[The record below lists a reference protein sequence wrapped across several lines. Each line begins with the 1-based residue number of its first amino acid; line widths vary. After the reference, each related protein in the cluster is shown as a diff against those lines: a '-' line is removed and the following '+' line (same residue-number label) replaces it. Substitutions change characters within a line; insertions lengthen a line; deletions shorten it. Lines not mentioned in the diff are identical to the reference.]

1 MSVFRRAQYEM
12 MRGLVGPGLARVQS
26 TRSSLRRRRR
36 KPRPTPL
43 GPSLETGRL
52 LREISTTHYF
62 SGRYADGAVP
72 VAWVTSGAPIEVL
85 RPLGYYLV
93 YPENHG
99 AICGA
104 GKTSEGP
111 IATAEETGFSQDLC
125 SYARIDFGTLI
136 SGQTPV
142 GRIPPPDLLVCC
154 TNICQTVLY
163 WYRELARRLDVPLV
177 VIDTPYVY
185 GDQPE
190 PAHTRYVIGQLK
202 QLADT
207 AARVAGRKY
216 DEDAYTEAVL
226 LARDGCTLW
235 GECLATNTAR
245 PAPWTAFDGFIHMIP
260 IVTMRGTEACNAY
273 YRVLLDELQRR
284 AAEGIGGIVDERFR
298 LLWDNL
304 PVWFR
309 MRELATLLADNG
321 FAMVA
326 ATYTNAW
333 AETANLMDTD
343 DPWLGMATAYSM
355 VILNRD
361 LGHRQ
366 QLIRGMVEDYACDG
380 VLFHSDRS
388 CKPYSVGQLE
398 LREALVD
405 EGIRAL
411 VLDADHADPR
421 SYADG
426 PAETRLRAF
435 METFTV

>member
-1 MSVFRRAQYEM
+1 MSVFRRAQYEL
-12 MRGLVGPGLARVQS
+12 MRGVVGPALAGLQDAQ
-26 TRSSLRRRRR
+26 TAHKRRRR
-36 KPRPTPL
+36 KPRPSPL
-43 GPSLETGRL
+43 GPPPETGRL
-52 LREISTTHYF
+52 LRKVSTSHYF
-62 SGRYADGAVP
+62 SGRYADRAVP
-72 VAWVTSGAPIEVL
+72 VAWVTSGAPIEIL

-104 GKTSEGP
+104 GKISEEP
-111 IATAEETGFSQDLC
+111 IAVAEDAGFSQDLC
-125 SYARIDFGTLI
+125 SYARIDFGTLL
-136 SGQTPV
+136 SGKTPV

-163 WYRELARRLDVPLV
+163 WYRELARQLDVPLV
-177 VIDTPYVY
+177 LLDTPYVY
-185 GDQPE
+185 GQPE
-190 PAHTRYVIGQLK
+190 PAHIRYVTEQLR
-202 QLADT
+202 QYAET
-207 AARVAGRKY
+207 AARVAGKRF
-216 DEDAYTEAVL
+216 DEAVFTEAVV
-226 LARDGCTLW
+226 LARDGCVLW
-235 GECLATNTAR
+235 GECLATNRQR

-273 YRVLLDELQRR
+273 YRVLRDELQRR
-284 AAEGIGGIVDERFR
+284 GRDGIAGVVDERYR

-309 MRELATLLADNG
+309 MRDLSRLLADNG

-333 AETANLMDTD
+333 AETATLMDTD
-343 DPWLGMATAYSM
+343 DPWEGLATAYSM

-361 LGHRQ
+361 LGHRLE
-366 QLIRGMVEDYACDG
+366 LIRNMAREYECDG

-398 LREALVD
+398 LREALAD
-405 EGIRAL
+405 EGIRSL

-435 METFTV
+435 METFES